1 MKEKG
6 ATAAYVIA
14 LLWNLSVWIGKNTE
28 DIAYDMW
35 QPNMSKHGRQCLQNT
50 SMPVRHKELWVQTV
64 HSKHLNVRT
73 ALWLT
78 TS

>member
-1 MKEKG
+1 VFGWYRELDMKEKG

-35 QPNMSKHGRQCLQNT
+35 
-50 SMPVRHKELWVQTV
+50 
-64 HSKHLNVRT
+64 
-73 ALWLT
+73 
-78 TS
+78 